1 MEFHLVSTMDE
12 VIKIAMEGPRPAP
25 AAGVEPDGKPAE
37 GGIVAN

>member
-12 VIKIAMEGPRPAP
+12 VIKIAMEAPRPASG
-25 AAGVEPDGKPAE
+25 AIEPESKPVG